1 MTVTV
6 VFVYKWT
13 IFSVLSLASLLC
25 YNNGMGKFR
34 LAFNV
39 VVGVL
44 TIVALVKQTVKC
56 PILRLLG
63 IRL

>member
-25 YNNGMGKFR
+25 YNNGMGKLR